1 MKKTIIAVLCAVL
14 LASVC
19 AFPVFAS
26 SVPHFFLKGPSSV
39 NAGDELEIIV
49 NVEGEYE
56 AHLMNLRIEFDKN
69 SFQYLGKKNGDA
81 YNELV
86 EEGAIGT
93 CDITLDGKA
102 VSFAVMML
110 TDPTSVEGELVKLKF
125 KALSSAGDK
134 TGFKL
139 IVDEFG
145 YMPVGQS
152 NATDIE
158 CTASGLSVSVSGGSA
173 TTPTEPAS
181 STPPIGKPTPGPDE
195 TADPDKTQDPD
206 ATQEPGSDVSKVTP
220 DPDAT
225 PGADDPGQN
234 ENGSKTAKNWIKYL
248 LIALGGLVAAALIAL
263 GIFLIAR
270 KDRKEN

>member
-86 EEGAIGT
+86 EEGAIG
-93 CDITLDGKA
+93 
-102 VSFAVMML
+102 
-110 TDPTSVEGELVKLKF
+110 
-125 KALSSAGDK
+125 
-134 TGFKL
+134 
-139 IVDEFG
+139 
-145 YMPVGQS
+145 
-152 NATDIE
+152 
-158 CTASGLSVSVSGGSA
+158 
-173 TTPTEPAS
+173 
-181 STPPIGKPTPGPDE
+181 
-195 TADPDKTQDPD
+195 
-206 ATQEPGSDVSKVTP
+206 
-220 DPDAT
+220 
-225 PGADDPGQN
+225 
-234 ENGSKTAKNWIKYL
+234 
-248 LIALGGLVAAALIAL
+248 
-263 GIFLIAR
+263 
-270 KDRKEN
+270 